1 MTERNDGEG
10 QDVIEVLTAELPYQM
25 MERIERYA
33 KENDM
38 DVSGVLIEALAD
50 FLRGNRII
58 ENN

>member
-1 MTERNDGEG
+1 MIEKNDGEG

-38 DVSGVLIEALAD
+38 DVANVLIEALD
-50 FLRGNRII
+50 VFLRNPK
-58 ENN
+58 NN